1 MLRPTVGPMA
11 RNAIPGVGRPVR
23 RMEARTGAEWEPRA
37 WPWRIPAVTALLANG
52 IDFGQATVLVGE
64 NGSGKSTI
72 LEALAEAYGL
82 NPEGGSTG
90 ARFSTQRTESPLAE
104 TVQLVR
110 GAGASRG
117 GYFLRAET
125 MHGLFSYLATSGDSF
140 HHLSHGESFRAILE
154 ARTRHRGRIRPGL
167 YLLDEPESA
176 LSFTSSL
183 HALATLVDLLSEPGV
198 QIVMATHSPMLS
210 ALPGATIL
218 QLSEAGIEPRAWED
232 LDLVVNERYFL
243 ADPQRFLRHLS

>member
-1 MLRPTVGPMA
+1 MGK
-11 RNAIPGVGRPVR
+11 NAIPGVGRPVR
-23 RMEARTGAEWEPRA
+23 RMEARRDAEWDA
-37 WPWRIPAVTALLANG
+37 KLWPWRIPAVAALLADG
-52 IDFGQATVLVGE
+52 IDFAQATVLVGE

-90 ARFSTQRTESPLAE
+90 ARFSTSRTESPLSEA
-104 TVQLVR
+104 VQLVR

-125 MHGLFSYLATSGDSF
+125 MHGLFSYLASNGDSF

-154 ARTRHRGRIRPGL
+154 DRTRYRGGVRPGL

-183 HALATLVDLLSEPGV
+183 HALATLIDLLADPSV
-198 QIVMATHSPMLS
+198 QVVMATHSPVLS
-210 ALPGATIL
+210 ALPGARIL
-218 QLSEAGIEPRAWED
+218 QLGDAGLTPSEWAD

>member
-23 RMEARTGAEWEPRA
+23 RMEARTGAEWEPKA
-37 WPWRIPAVTALLANG
+37 WPWRIPAVAALLGDG

-125 MHGLFSYLATSGDSF
+125 MHGLFSYLATSGDAF

-154 ARTRHRGRIRPGL
+154 DRTRDGRGRIRPGL
-167 YLLDEPESA
+167 YVLDEPESA

-183 HALATLVDLLSEPGV
+183 HALAVLTDLLADPGV
-198 QIVMATHSPMLS
+198 QVLMATHSPVL
-210 ALPGATIL
+210 AATPGARI
-218 QLSEAGIEPRAWED
+218 IE
-232 LDLVVNERYFL
+232 LDETGFQQRSWNELMTVALYRRFL
-243 ADPQRFLRHLS
+243 ADPGYFGLE

>member
-1 MLRPTVGPMA
+1 MA
-11 RNAIPGVGRPVR
+11 RKGIPGVGRPVR
-23 RMEARTGAEWEPRA
+23 RIQARPEAEWDA
-37 WPWRIPAVTALLANG
+37 DLWPYRVPAVAALLAEG
-52 IDFGQATVLVGE
+52 MDLGQATILVGE

-90 ARFSTQRTESPLAE
+90 ARFSTHRTESPLADAL
-104 TVQLVR
+104 QLVR

-125 MHGLFSYLATSGDSF
+125 MHGLFSYLASNGDSF
-140 HHLSHGESFRAILE
+140 HHLSHGESFRAIL
-154 ARTRHRGRIRPGL
+154 ADKTRYRGGVRPGL

-183 HALATLVDLLSEPGV
+183 HALATLMDLMKEPGA
-198 QIVMATHSPMLS
+198 QIVMATHSPIMA
-210 ALPGATIL
+210 ALPGARIL
-218 QLSEAGIEPRAWED
+218 QLSDAGVVASSWQD
-232 LDLVVNERYFL
+232 LELVVNEKYFL
-243 ADPQRFLRHLS
+243 ADPQRFLRHLA

>member
-1 MLRPTVGPMA
+1 MGK
-11 RNAIPGVGRPVR
+11 NAIPGVGRPVR
-23 RMEARTGAEWEPRA
+23 RMEARRDAEWDA
-37 WPWRIPAVTALLANG
+37 KLWPWRIPSVAALLADG

-90 ARFSTQRTESPLAE
+90 ARFSTSRTESPLSEA
-104 TVQLVR
+104 VQLVR

-125 MHGLFSYLATSGDSF
+125 MHGLFSYLASNGDSF
-140 HHLSHGESFRAILE
+140 HHLSHGQSFRTILQD
-154 ARTRHRGRIRPGL
+154 RTRDGRGRIRPGL

-183 HALATLVDLLSEPGV
+183 YALATLVDLLADPGV
-198 QIVMATHSPMLS
+198 QVVMATHSPVLS

-218 QLSEAGIEPRAWED
+218 QLGDAGLTPSEWAD